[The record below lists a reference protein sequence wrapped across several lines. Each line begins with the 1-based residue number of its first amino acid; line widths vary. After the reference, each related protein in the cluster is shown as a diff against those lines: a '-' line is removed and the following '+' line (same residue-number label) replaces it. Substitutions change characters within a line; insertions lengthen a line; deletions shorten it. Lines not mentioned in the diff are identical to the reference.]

1 LADTNQLALAG
12 RISELDALRHTPAGI
27 PLLDFRLEHESE
39 QTEAGMARQVRLEV
53 ACLATK
59 REARLLAAAPLGAK
73 VELRGFLAPR
83 GRSSRQLVLHV
94 TSFEFV

>member
-1 LADTNQLALAG
+1 MADTNQLALAG

-27 PLLDFRLEHESE
+27 ALLDFRIAHESE
-39 QTEAGMARQVRLEV
+39 QTEAGTARQVRLDV
-53 ACLATK
+53 ACLATE

-73 VELRGFLAPR
+73 VALRGFLAPR

>member
-1 LADTNQLALAG
+1 VPGVNRLAL
-12 RISELDALRHTPAGI
+12 DATVVDRGDLRHTPAGI

-53 ACLATK
+53 ACLATE

>member
-1 LADTNQLALAG
+1 MPDTNQLALAG
-12 RISELDALRHTPAGI
+12 RISELDVLRHTPAGI
-27 PLLDFRLEHESE
+27 ALLDFRVEHESE
-39 QTEAGMARQVRLEV
+39 QAEAGATRQVRLEV
-53 ACLATK
+53 ACLATE

-73 VELRGFLAPR
+73 VELKGFLAAR

>member
-1 LADTNQLALAG
+1 LVDTNQLALAG

-53 ACLATK
+53 ACLATE
-59 REARLLAAAPLGAK
+59 REARLLAAAPLGAN

>member
-1 LADTNQLALAG
+1 MAGTNQFAIAGSITAL
-12 RISELDALRHTPAGI
+12 DTLRHTPAGI
-27 PLLDFRLEHESE
+27 ALLDFRVAHESE
-39 QTEAGMARQVRLEV
+39 QVEAGTKRQVRLEV
-53 ACLATK
+53 ACVATE

-73 VELRGFLAPR
+73 VQLEGFLAPR